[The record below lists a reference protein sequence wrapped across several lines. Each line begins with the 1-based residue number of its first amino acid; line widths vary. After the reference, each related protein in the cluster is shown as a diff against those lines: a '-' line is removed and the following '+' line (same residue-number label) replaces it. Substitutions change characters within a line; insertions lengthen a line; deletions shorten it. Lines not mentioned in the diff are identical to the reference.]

1 MQRWI
6 PLLLIAAGSGAAYAA
21 PPVARVDIDTAA
33 TLYQDAEIR
42 EQVRASL
49 GNMPQQIRHLFES
62 DTNNKLNNDQLAAV
76 SAAAKHYFRIDVFEA
91 PALSALA
98 ANLDPATVKK
108 AEAFLSS
115 DLGKRMVAADVAIA
129 TKPQAEIDKIMSGEI
144 SAPSTPQRD
153 AILDKLERATHS
165 TESAV
170 QIFLTMGS
178 AVAVGTAVG
187 AGSDPGPVSERSK
200 QAGDSSRAA
209 LEEGLRQP
217 LRRYLAYGYRDLS
230 DEDLK
235 HTLSFLESRAGQRYI
250 GAYIASMDAGF
261 SAMGRRCGEQLGESL
276 REMAQAKL
284 ATTQRD
290 DVPPEIALPA
300 PSNPKP

>member
-1 MQRWI
+1 MRRLI
-6 PLLLIAAGSGAAYAA
+6 PLLLMVAGSGSLYAA
-21 PPVARVDIDTAA
+21 PPVATVDIDTAA
-33 TLYQDAEIR
+33 TVYQDAEIR

-62 DTNNKLNNDQLAAV
+62 DSTNKLNADQLAAV

-91 PALSALA
+91 PALNAFA
-98 ANLDPATVKK
+98 NNLDPATVKK
-108 AEAFLSS
+108 TEAFLSS

-129 TKPQAEIDKIMSGEI
+129 TKPQVEIDKIMSGEI
-144 SAPSTPQRD
+144 NTPSTPQRD

-187 AGSDPGPVSERSK
+187 AGSDPGPVGERSK

-217 LRRYLAYGYRDLS
+217 LRRYLAYSYRDLS

-235 HTLSFLESRAGQRYI
+235 HILSFLDSHAGQHYV
-250 GAYIASMDAGF
+250 GAYVAGMNAGF
-261 SAMGRRCGEQLGESL
+261 NAMGRRCGEQLGESL
-276 REMAQAKL
+276 RELAQAKL

-290 DVPPEIALPA
+290 DAPPDIALPA
-300 PSNPKP
+300 PNGTKH

>member
-1 MQRWI
+1 MRRLI
-6 PLLLIAAGSGAAYAA
+6 PLLLIAAGSGGVYAA
-21 PPVARVDIDTAA
+21 TPVATVNIDTAA
-33 TLYQDAEIR
+33 TVYQDAEIR

-49 GNMPQQIRHLFES
+49 GNMPVQIRHLFES
-62 DTNNKLNNDQLAAV
+62 DSTNKLNADQLAAV
-76 SAAAKHYFRIDVFEA
+76 SAAAKHYFRIDVFEG
-91 PALSALA
+91 PALTAFA

-129 TKPQAEIDKIMSGEI
+129 TKPQEEIDKIMSGEI
-144 SAPSTPQRD
+144 STPSTPQRD
-153 AILDKLERATHS
+153 AVLDKLEHATHS

-187 AGSDPGPVSERSK
+187 AGSDPGPVTERSK
-200 QAGDSSRAA
+200 QAGESSRGA
-209 LEEGLRQP
+209 LEAGLRQP
-217 LRRYLAYGYRDLS
+217 LRRYLAYSYRDLS

-235 HTLSFLESRAGQRYI
+235 HILSFLDSHAGQHYV

-261 SAMGRRCGEQLGESL
+261 NAMGRRCGEQLGESL
-276 REMAQAKL
+276 RELAQAKL

-290 DVPPEIALPA
+290 DVPPEIALPT
-300 PSNPKP
+300 PNVPKH

>member
-1 MQRWI
+1 MRHWI
-6 PLLLIAAGSGAAYAA
+6 TLLLMAAGSGSLYAA
-21 PPVARVDIDTAA
+21 SPVASVDIDTAA
-33 TLYQDAEIR
+33 TVYQDAEIR

-62 DTNNKLNNDQLAAV
+62 DNTNKLNADQLAAV
-76 SAAAKHYFRIDVFEA
+76 SEAAKHYFRIDVFEA
-91 PALSALA
+91 PALSAFA
-98 ANLDPATVKK
+98 ANLDPGTVKK

-115 DLGKRMVAADVAIA
+115 DLGRRMVAADVAIA
-129 TKPQAEIDKIMSGEI
+129 TKPQAEIDKIMNGELT
-144 SAPSTPQRD
+144 SPSTAQRD
-153 AILDKLERATHS
+153 ALLDKLERATHS

-217 LRRYLAYGYRDLS
+217 LRRYLAYSYRDLS

-235 HTLSFLESRAGQRYI
+235 HILSFLDSHVGQRYI
-250 GAYIASMDAGF
+250 TAYIASMNAGF
-261 SAMGRRCGEQLGESL
+261 NAMGRRCGEQLGESL
-276 REMAQAKL
+276 RELAQAKL

-290 DVPPEIALPA
+290 EAPPEIALPA
-300 PSNPKP
+300 QASPQH

>member
-6 PLLLIAAGSGAAYAA
+6 PLLLIAAGSGGAYAA
-21 PPVARVDIDTAA
+21 PHVATVDIDTAA
-33 TLYQDAEIR
+33 TLYQEAEIR
-42 EQVRASL
+42 AQVRASL

-76 SAAAKHYFRIDVFEA
+76 SAAAKHYFRIDVFET

-115 DLGKRMVAADVAIA
+115 DLGKRVVAADVAIA

-165 TESAV
+165 TDSAV

-235 HTLSFLESRAGQRYI
+235 HTLSFLESHTGQRYI

-290 DVPPEIALPA
+290 EVPPEIALPA
-300 PSNPKP
+300 PNNPKP